1 MKTTQLN
8 QSGEQ
13 VSAMGLGA
21 MPLSIQG
28 RPSEE
33 QGIRVIH
40 RAIDLGVTIIDTAD
54 SYCLDETDKHHNE
67 RLIARA
73 LATHPKGS
81 SVKVATKGGL
91 LRPNGDWVR
100 CGDPKHLAKTIR
112 ESYEALG
119 GTKPITLWQLH
130 APDPQF
136 SLEETL
142 QPVVD
147 AVDAGLIRHVGLS
160 NVSVEQIKQAQ
171 QTLPIVSVQNKYNPW
186 HRQPEHDG
194 VLQFCEEQGLSFLP
208 WSPLGGHR
216 QVRQLPQIKGLA
228 QIAADRDISP
238 ARLVLAW
245 MLAKSPIILPIP
257 GATRLESLEDSMA
270 ATTLNLSP
278 RQVAEI
284 DSVLELIKKNR

>member
-13 VSAMGLGA
+13 VSALGLGA

-28 RPSEE
+28 RPSEA
-33 QGIRVIH
+33 QAIRVIH
-40 RAIDLGVTIIDTAD
+40 RAIDLGVTFIDTAD

-73 LATHPKGS
+73 LAGHPQGS
-81 SVKVATKGGL
+81 QIKVATKGGL

-100 CGDPKHLAKTIR
+100 CGDPQHLAKTIR
-112 ESYEALG
+112 DSHHALG
-119 GTKPITLWQLH
+119 GTEPVFLWQLH
-130 APDPQF
+130 TPDPQF

-142 QPVVD
+142 QAVVE

-160 NVSVEQIKQAQ
+160 NVSVEEIQHAQ
-171 QTLPIVSVQNKYNPW
+171 KILPIVSVQNKFNPW
-186 HRQPEHDG
+186 HRQPERDG
-194 VLQFCEEQGLSFLP
+194 VLPYCEENGLTFLP

-216 QVRQLPQIKGLA
+216 RVRELPQFKGLA
-228 QIAADRDISP
+228 QIAADLEVSP

-245 MLAKSPIILPIP
+245 MLAKSPVILPIP

-270 ATTLNLSP
+270 AVTMNLSGD
-278 RQVAEI
+278 QVAEI
-284 DSVLELIKKNR
+284 DSILD